1 VVTKTGNP
9 AGLKQTMTT
18 QTTPTT
24 GNTVT
29 TGKYHGVGRSEV
41 KLSFLPTPDFL
52 DFKLPTGY
60 LVLLT
65 GDGSS
70 LTETTVQGLA
80 AKGHTVAVLN
90 LPGIN
95 PAKYI
100 NQITLTETSDA
111 AIQSAFAEITQRF
124 GKIGSFIH
132 LHPHFEF
139 QSGNFAQHFSTERE
153 ILKTIFL
160 LAKHLQA
167 PLNNLAGQLRAG
179 FLTVTRMDGALGLG
193 KRRNVSVVGGGL
205 PGLVKCLNLEWSS
218 VFCRAVDIQPELE
231 SAQIAKCIVNEYHDA
246 NAGVLET
253 AYSTAGRFNLVA
265 KPVNLTEGVTIE
277 TTVNKENVFLV
288 SGGAKGVT
296 ATCVMEM
303 AKAFQ
308 CRFIL
313 LGRSDAAFQ
322 LPAFA
327 HQTEEEGAMKRLIME
342 DFKARGEKPSLPAV
356 KKIFNQI
363 AAKKEIDA
371 TLRTISEAGGQA
383 IYIKGD
389 VTNPASFK
397 NDLLT
402 ATQRLGTVNGV
413 IHGAGRLADKYIQDK
428 TATDFENVLS
438 VKLDG
443 LLSLMASVNIHQLD
457 HLVLF
462 SSVAGFYGNVGQTDY
477 AIANE
482 ILSKAAHQFK
492 TNHPNTKVSAINW
505 GAWDSGMVSGELKVQ
520 FEAAGVKLVNSEGG
534 AALMVNEFNRAYDA
548 EPQVV
553 IGETLPAAVS
563 YLGDNLQTYQLL
575 RTLKPEENPF
585 LKHHEIQGNPV
596 LPIVNAVGWMAGSCE
611 QLYPDFK
618 IHKIENTKLFKG
630 LVFDGK
636 EPQDFKIEVKETKK
650 NSQEICFQVRI
661 SSPGKKLPVYH
672 YQAEVQLVPK
682 KMELAAPTFKPAL
695 SGNFTAKPGD
705 KLYVDGT
712 LFHGPYYQGIDQIL
726 DFTDQQI
733 VLACTAPEIPLSQQG
748 QFPVNS
754 ANTFF
759 ADIQY
764 QGMVVWVAWKNDGS
778 KSLPLRT
785 DRVTLYAPME
795 FGQKLWVH
803 VAIKESNDFMMM
815 ADCTVYD
822 ETGKVYAVTEN
833 GAVTIS
839 KDLQW

>member
-1 VVTKTGNP
+1 
-9 AGLKQTMTT
+9 M
-18 QTTPTT
+18 
-24 GNTVT
+24 
-29 TGKYHGVGRSEV
+29 
-41 KLSFLPTPDFL
+41 
-52 DFKLPTGY
+52 
-60 LVLLT
+60 T

-70 LTETTVQGLA
+70 LTEITAQELTS
-80 AKGHTVAVLN
+80 KGHSVVVLN
-90 LPGIN
+90 LPGIT
-95 PAKYI
+95 PTKYK
-100 NQITLTETSDA
+100 NQITLAETSDTS
-111 AIQSAFAEITQRF
+111 IQMAFNEVAQRY

-139 QSGNFAQHFSTERE
+139 QTGNFAQHFSTERQ
-153 ILKTIFL
+153 ILKTVFL

-167 PLNNLAGQLRAG
+167 PLTELAGNQRAG
-179 FLTVTRMDGALGLG
+179 FLTVTRMDGALGMG

-231 SAQIAKCIVNEYHDA
+231 KAQIAKCIVEEYHDA
-246 NAGVLET
+246 NVGVLET

-265 KPVNLTEGVTIE
+265 EPVELTEGATIE
-277 TTVNKENVFLV
+277 TTVTKETVFLV

-308 CRFIL
+308 CKFIL
-313 LGRSDAAFQ
+313 LGRSDAEFQ
-322 LPAFA
+322 LPSYAN
-327 HQTEEEGAMKRLIME
+327 QTDEEGVMKRLIME

-356 KKIFNQI
+356 KKIYNQI

-371 TLRTISEAGGQA
+371 TLNAIVTAGGEA
-383 IYIKGD
+383 IYLKGD
-389 VTNPASFK
+389 VTNSSSFK
-397 NDLLT
+397 VNLLA
-402 ATQRLGTVNGV
+402 ATQKLGAVNGV

-428 TATDFENVLS
+428 TATDFDNVLS

-443 LLSLMASVNIHQLD
+443 LLSLMASVNIHKLD
-457 HLVLF
+457 HLILF

-520 FEAAGVKLVNSEGG
+520 FEAAGVKLVNSAGG
-534 AALMVNEFNRAYDA
+534 AALMVNEFSTTYDG

-553 IGETLPAAVS
+553 IGETLPAAIS
-563 YLGDNLQTYQLL
+563 YLGENLQTYHLL
-575 RTLKPEENPF
+575 RTLTPEQNPF
-585 LKHHEIQGNPV
+585 LNHHVIQGNPV

-630 LVFDGK
+630 LVFDGTS
-636 EPQDFKIEVKETKK
+636 PQNFRIEVKETKK
-650 NSQEICFQVRI
+650 SESEICFQVKI

-682 KMELAAPTFKPAL
+682 KMKLEAPTFKPAL
-695 SGNFTAKPGD
+695 DGKFTPLSGAQ
-705 KLYVDGT
+705 LYTDGT
-712 LFHGPYYQGIDQIL
+712 LFHGPYYQGIDQVL
-726 DFTDQQI
+726 DFNDQQI

-748 QFPVNS
+748 QFPVIS

-803 VAIKESNDFMMM
+803 VAIKESSDFMMM

>member
-1 VVTKTGNP
+1 MTAKTGTTVSP
-9 AGLKQTMTT
+9 KQNRTGI
-18 QTTPTT
+18 TPK
-24 GNTVT
+24 NNIVT
-29 TGKYHGVGRSEV
+29 TGKFHGVGRSEV
-41 KLSFLPTPDFL
+41 QLSYLPSPDFL
-52 DFKLPTGY
+52 DFKLPVGY
-60 LVLLT
+60 SILLT
-65 GDGSS
+65 GDGSP
-70 LTETTVQGLA
+70 LTETTAEKLTE
-80 AKGHTVAVLN
+80 KGHAVTVLN
-90 LPGIN
+90 LPGIPPTN
-95 PAKYI
+95 FA
-100 NQITLTETSDA
+100 NQVTLVETSDE
-111 AIQSAFAEITQRF
+111 AIQSAFSEITNRF

-139 QSGNFAQHFSTERE
+139 QSGNFAQHFAAERQ

-160 LAKHLQA
+160 LAKHLHA
-167 PLNNLAGQLRAG
+167 PLNQLAGQLRAG
-179 FLTVTRMDGALGLG
+179 FLTVTRMDGALGMG
-193 KRRNVSVVGGGL
+193 KRNNVSVVGGGL

-231 SAQIAKCIVNEYHDA
+231 ETQIANCIVNEYHDA
-246 NAGVLET
+246 NVGVLET
-253 AYSTAGRFNLVA
+253 AYSTAGRFNLIA
-265 KPVNLTEGVTIE
+265 KPVDLTEGVTIATSVTKE
-277 TTVNKENVFLV
+277 TTFLV

-296 ATCVMEM
+296 ATCVIEM

-308 CRFIL
+308 CKFIL
-313 LGRSDAAFQ
+313 LGRSDAAYQ

-371 TLRTISEAGGQA
+371 TLNSINEAGGQA
-383 IYIKGD
+383 IYLMGD
-389 VTNPASFK
+389 VTDSASFK
-397 NDLLT
+397 NELQI
-402 ATQRLGTVNGV
+402 ATQKFGTINGV

-428 TATDFENVLS
+428 TAIDYDNVLS

-443 LLSLMASVNIHQLD
+443 LLSLMASVNIHKLE

-505 GAWDSGMVSGELKVQ
+505 GAWDSGMVSGELKAQ
-520 FEAAGVKLVNSEGG
+520 FEAAGVRLVNSAGG
-534 AALMVNEFNRAYDA
+534 AALMVNEFNQAYDSDS
-548 EPQVV
+548 QVV

-563 YLGDNLQTYQLL
+563 YLGNDLQTYQLL
-575 RTLKPEENPF
+575 RTLKSEENPF
-585 LKHHEIQGNPV
+585 LNHHVIQGNPV

-630 LVFDGK
+630 LVFDGTGP
-636 EPQDFKIEVKETKK
+636 ENFRIEVKETKK
-650 NSQEICFQVRI
+650 SADGIAFQVKI

-672 YQAEVQLVPK
+672 YQAEVELVPK
-682 KMELAAPTFKPAL
+682 KMELKAPMFKPTL
-695 SGNFTAKPGD
+695 SGNFSAKPGD
-705 KLYVDGT
+705 QLYVDGT
-712 LFHGPYYQGIDQIL
+712 LFHGPYYQGIDQIQ
-726 DFTDQQI
+726 DFTDSQMI
-733 VLACTAPEIPLSQQG
+733 LACTAPEIPLSEQG
-748 QFPVNS
+748 QFPVHS

-764 QGMVVWVAWKNDGS
+764 QGMVVWVAWKNSGA

-822 ETGKVYAVTEN
+822 ENGKVYAVTEN

>member
-1 VVTKTGNP
+1 
-9 AGLKQTMTT
+9 M
-18 QTTPTT
+18 
-24 GNTVT
+24 
-29 TGKYHGVGRSEV
+29 
-41 KLSFLPTPDFL
+41 
-52 DFKLPTGY
+52 
-60 LVLLT
+60 T
-65 GDGSS
+65 GDGSD
-70 LTETTVQGLA
+70 LTEATAQALVS
-80 AKGHTVAVLN
+80 KGHTVAVLN
-90 LPGIN
+90 LPGMT
-95 PAKYI
+95 PAKFEQ
-100 NQITLTETSDA
+100 QITLKEVSDE
-111 AIQSAFAEITQRF
+111 AIQSAISGITNNF

-139 QSGNFAQHFSTERE
+139 QHGNFAQHFSTERQ

-167 PLNNLAGQLRAG
+167 PLNELAGNQRAG
-179 FLTVTRMDGALGLG
+179 FMTVTRMDGALGLG
-193 KRRNVSVVGGGL
+193 KRTNVSVLGGGL

-231 SAQIAKCIVNEYHDA
+231 ATQIANYIVDEYHDA
-246 NAGVLET
+246 NVGILET
-253 AYSTAGRFNLVA
+253 AYSTSGRFNLAA
-265 KPVNLTEGVTIE
+265 KPITLTEGAKIK
-277 TTVNKENVFLV
+277 TTVTKDTVFLV

-296 ATCVMEM
+296 ATCVIEM

-308 CRFIL
+308 CKFIL
-313 LGRSDAAFQ
+313 LGRSDAEFP
-322 LPAFA
+322 LPDFA
-327 HQTEEEGAMKRLIME
+327 HQTDEEGAMKRLIME
-342 DFKARGEKPSLPAV
+342 DFKARGERPSLPAV

-363 AAKKEIDA
+363 SAKKEIDA
-371 TLRTISEAGGQA
+371 TLNAITVAGGKA
-383 IYIKGD
+383 IYLKGD

-397 NDLLT
+397 TDLLA
-402 ATQRLGTVNGV
+402 ATQKLGAVNGV

-428 TATDFENVLS
+428 TATDFDNVLS

-520 FEAAGVKLVNSEGG
+520 FEAAGVKLVNSAGG
-534 AALMVNEFNRAYDA
+534 AALMVNEFNQDYDA
-548 EPQVV
+548 QPQVV

-563 YLGDNLQTYQLL
+563 YLGENLQTYQLL
-575 RTLKPEENPF
+575 RTLTPEQNPF
-585 LKHHEIQGNPV
+585 LNHHVIQGNPV

-630 LVFDGK
+630 LVFDGTA
-636 EPQDFKIEVKETKK
+636 PQNFKIEVKETKK
-650 NSQEICFQVRI
+650 TEKEICFQVKI

-682 KMELAAPTFKPAL
+682 KMQLEAPTFKPAMDGKFQPA
-695 SGNFTAKPGD
+695 SGSQ
-705 KLYVDGT
+705 LYVDGT

-726 DFTDQQI
+726 DFNDQQI
-733 VLACTAPEIPLSQQG
+733 ILACTAPEIPLSQQG
-748 QFPVNS
+748 QFPVIS

-795 FGQKLWVH
+795 FGQKLYVH
-803 VAIKESNDFMMM
+803 VAIQESSDFMMM

-822 ETGKVYAVTEN
+822 ETGKVYAITKSA
-833 GAVTIS
+833 AVTIS
-839 KDLQW
+839 KDLTW

>member
-1 VVTKTGNP
+1 MSNK
-9 AGLKQTMTT
+9 A
-18 QTTPTT
+18 
-24 GNTVT
+24 VT
-29 TGKYHGVGRSEV
+29 TGKFHGVGRSEV
-41 KLSFLPTPDFL
+41 QLSYLPSPDFL

-60 LVLLT
+60 IVLLT
-65 GDGSS
+65 GDGST
-70 LTETTVQGLA
+70 LTETTAKELK
-80 AKGHTVAVLN
+80 AKGHSVVVLN
-90 LPGIN
+90 LPTIN
-95 PAKYI
+95 PTKFT
-100 NQITLTETSDA
+100 NHITLTETSDD
-111 AIQSAFAEITQRF
+111 AIQSVFAEITQRF

-139 QSGNFAQHFSTERE
+139 QSGNFAQHFSKERQ

-160 LAKHLQA
+160 LAKHLQG
-167 PLNNLAGQLRAG
+167 PLNELAGQLRAG
-179 FLTVTRMDGALGLG
+179 FLTVSRMDGALGLG
-193 KRRNVSVVGGGL
+193 KRNNVSVIGGGL

-231 SAQIAKCIVNEYHDA
+231 ESQIANNIVSEYHDV
-246 NAGVLET
+246 NVGVLET
-253 AYSTAGRFNLVA
+253 AVSTAGRFNLVA
-265 KPVNLTEGVTIE
+265 KPVTLTEGAKIE
-277 TTVNKENVFLV
+277 TTVTKETVFLV

-296 ATCVMEM
+296 ATCVVEM

-308 CRFIL
+308 CKFIL
-313 LGRSDAAFQ
+313 LGRSDADFQ
-322 LPAFA
+322 LPKYAYD
-327 HQTEEEGAMKRLIME
+327 TEEEGTMKRLIME

-356 KKIFNQI
+356 KKLFNQI

-371 TLRTISEAGGQA
+371 TLTAINEFGGQA
-383 IYIKGD
+383 IYLKGD
-389 VTNPASFK
+389 VTNPSTFK
-397 NDLLT
+397 TELLK
-402 ATQRLGTVNGV
+402 ATQKFGTVNGV

-428 TATDFENVLS
+428 TPTDFDNVLS

-443 LLSLMASVNIHQLD
+443 LLSLMASVNIHKLD

-534 AALMVNEFNRAYDA
+534 AALMVNEFNQDYDS

-553 IGETLPAAVS
+553 IGETLPTAVS
-563 YLGDNLQTYQLL
+563 YLGDNLQTYKLL
-575 RTLKPEENPF
+575 RHLNSKKNPF
-585 LKHHEIQGNPV
+585 LDHHVIQGNPV

-630 LVFDGK
+630 LVFDGTA
-636 EPQDFKIEVKETKK
+636 PQNFTIEIKETKK
-650 NSQEICFQVRI
+650 SSEEISFQVKI

-672 YQAEVQLVPK
+672 YQAEVHLVPK
-682 KMELAAPTFKPAL
+682 KMKLEAPIFKPTL
-695 SGNFTAKPGD
+695 SGNFSPKPGD

-712 LFHGPYYQGIDQIL
+712 LFHGPFYQGIDQIQ
-726 DFTDQQI
+726 DFTDQQMI
-733 VLACTAPEIPLSQQG
+733 LACTAPEIPLSEQG
-748 QFPVNS
+748 QFPVIS

-764 QGMVVWVAWKNDGS
+764 QGMVVWVAWKNDGA

-785 DRVTLYAPME
+785 DRVTLYEPMK

-803 VAIKESNDFMMM
+803 VAIKESNEFMMM

-822 ETGKVYAVTEN
+822 ENGKVYAVTEN

>member
-1 VVTKTGNP
+1 
-9 AGLKQTMTT
+9 M
-18 QTTPTT
+18 
-24 GNTVT
+24 
-29 TGKYHGVGRSEV
+29 GRSEV
-41 KLSFLPTPDFL
+41 KLSYLPTPDFL
-52 DFKLPTGY
+52 DFNLPAGY
-60 LVLLT
+60 LILLT
-65 GDGSS
+65 GDGTP
-70 LTETTVQGLA
+70 LTEATAEELV

-90 LPGIN
+90 LPGIS
-95 PAKYI
+95 PTKFS
-100 NQITLTETSDA
+100 NQITLAETSDD
-111 AIQSAFAEITQRF
+111 AIQAAFSQITQQY

-139 QSGNFAQHFSTERE
+139 QSGNFAQHFSTERKL
-153 ILKTIFL
+153 LKTIFL
-160 LAKHLQA
+160 LAKYLQA
-167 PLNNLAGQLRAG
+167 PLNDLAGQLRAG

-231 SAQIAKCIVNEYHDA
+231 KTQIAKCIVNEYHDA
-246 NAGVLET
+246 NVGVLET

-265 KPVNLTEGVTIE
+265 QPVDLHEGATIQ
-277 TTVNKENVFLV
+277 TTVKQDTVFLV

-303 AKAFQ
+303 AKAFK
-308 CRFIL
+308 CKFIL
-313 LGRSDAAFQ
+313 LGRSDASFQ

-327 HQTEEEGAMKRLIME
+327 HDTEEEGAMKRLIME

-356 KKIFNQI
+356 KKLYNQI

-371 TLRTISEAGGQA
+371 TLNAITQSGGQA
-383 IYIKGD
+383 IYLKGD

-397 NDLLT
+397 NDLLM
-402 ATQRLGTVNGV
+402 ATQKLGKVNGV

-428 TATDFENVLS
+428 TATDFDNVLS

-443 LLSLMASVNIHQLD
+443 LLSLMASVDIHNLD

-553 IGETLPAAVS
+553 IGETLPSAVS
-563 YLGDNLQTYQLL
+563 YLGDHLQTYQLL
-575 RTLKPEENPF
+575 RTLKANKNPF
-585 LKHHEIQGNPV
+585 LNHHVIQGNPV

-630 LVFDGK
+630 LVFDGT
-636 EPQDFKIEVKETKK
+636 EPQNFKIEIKETKK
-650 NSQEICFQVRI
+650 STDEICFQVRI

-682 KMELAAPTFKPAL
+682 KINLEAPNFKPVL
-695 SGNFTAKPGD
+695 SGNFTPEAGNH
-705 KLYVDGT
+705 LYTDGT

-726 DFTDQQI
+726 DFNDQQI

-748 QFPVNS
+748 QFPVIS

-764 QGMVVWVAWKNDGS
+764 QGMVVWVARKNGGS

-785 DRVTLYAPME
+785 DRVTLYAPMK

-822 ETGKVYAVTEN
+822 ENGKVYAVTEN